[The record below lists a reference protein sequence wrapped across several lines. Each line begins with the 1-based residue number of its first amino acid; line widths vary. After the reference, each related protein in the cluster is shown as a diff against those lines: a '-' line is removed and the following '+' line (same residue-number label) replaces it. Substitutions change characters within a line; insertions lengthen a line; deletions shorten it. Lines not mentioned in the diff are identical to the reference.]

1 MWYLERH
8 NLISPVQNGFRKNR
22 STVDH
27 IVRFESYLRE
37 AFVRQSHMVA
47 IFFDIEKA
55 YDTTWKHGILQDLQ
69 NMHLKG
75 HLPNFLKT
83 S

>member
-1 MWYLERH
+1 MCLVKAKFYPLT
-8 NLISPVQNGFRKNR
+8 FRKNR
-22 STVDH
+22 STFDH

-37 AFVRQSHMVA
+37 AFVRQSHTVA
-47 IFFDIEKA
+47 VFFDIDKA

-69 NMHLKG
+69 KCILKVIY
-75 HLPNFLKT
+75 LTSLKI